1 MAASKWAI
9 RRSPTSIRRA
19 DARRRC
25 ASGCYDSRRMRLP
38 LVLRRARPGLLVQ
51 IGLAL
56 ALVGTV
62 PLGLAAVQLAR
73 VNREALVE
81 QLLRTH
87 TVSARTAADAI
98 DSFLAARRSLAG
110 ALRLSP
116 ELADDPTSESS
127 QARLRDS
134 LASWSAAGVVA
145 VAVYDASDRLIVK
158 VQQRGYG
165 ELADDLLGGA
175 TTGGGAA
182 ASTLRSIDLHPW
194 IRIESPLGAD
204 AAAAS
209 DAADAADAADAS
221 DTADTEARAA
231 SRTGSLRL
239 AVDGAPLLH
248 SLAPD
253 ELGDQAQ
260 LLLLDRAGKALLGP
274 PDEVAELP
282 AALLESALSARLSG
296 SGRFRD
302 RAGREIVGAW
312 SASDAGRWIVVSTQP
327 ASIAEAAARR
337 MRQRT
342 ALAVALAFAL
352 VATICLV
359 AYRALVRPLR
369 ALLAAQR
376 RVAGLSGTPSGSS
389 EVTQL
394 KRTMEALERNASDRS
409 ALDEVFLGRYQ
420 VLEILGS
427 GGMGTVFRGWDPRL
441 QRAVALKTIHLERRE
456 SGEKE
461 RKSASRLADEAIA
474 AAQIVHPNVV
484 AIYDAEEVGAM
495 AYVAMEYV
503 HGTGLDRYL
512 EERGRLSWREVLP
525 LAQAICEGLAAAHA
539 HDLVHRDVKPGN
551 ILLGQDGSIKIADF
565 GLALFLSQRGE
576 PGETVVGTPGFLAPE
591 VLRGRPVTAWS
602 DLFAV
607 GVLLCRSLTGHYPFA
622 GKNLRAIVAS
632 TLNDPAPPV
641 ESFDERIPR
650 ALVDLVRALLE
661 KSPERRLGPASE
673 VATRCADLCRRHGLN
688 WRLDFTRSTRAV
700 EADEIFRSVSL
711 PVVPE

>member
-1 MAASKWAI
+1 MPARMRRLFAN
-9 RRSPTSIRRA
+9 RRS
-19 DARRRC
+19 
-25 ASGCYDSRRMRLP
+25 RL
-38 LVLRRARPGLLVQ
+38 GLLAQ

-62 PLGLAAVQLAR
+62 PLVLAAMQLAD

-110 ALRLSP
+110 ALLLTP
-116 ELADDPTSESS
+116 ELATDPTSETG
-127 QARLRDS
+127 QARLRDA
-134 LASWSAAGVVA
+134 LASWSGAGVVA
-145 VAVYDASDRLIVK
+145 AALYDGADGLIVK
-158 VQQRGYG
+158 VQQKGYG
-165 ELADDLLGGA
+165 ALADQLLGGA
-175 TTGGGAA
+175 AA
-182 ASTLRSIDLHPW
+182 APSALHTVDLHPW
-194 IRIESPLGAD
+194 IRIEVPLGA
-204 AAAAS
+204 AAAEGTN
-209 DAADAADAADAS
+209 AAVPGGG
-221 DTADTEARAA
+221 
-231 SRTGSLRL
+231 GSLRL
-239 AVDGAPLLH
+239 AVDGAPLLRA
-248 SLAPD
+248 LAPD

-260 LLLLDRAGKALLGP
+260 LLLLDRDGKALLGP
-274 PDEVAELP
+274 VDEVADLP
-282 AALLESALSARLSG
+282 PSLLESALSARLSG

-302 RAGREIVGAW
+302 RAGREIVGSW
-312 SASDAGRWIVVSTQP
+312 SAADAGRFIVVSTQP
-327 ASIAEAAARR
+327 AAIAEAAARR

-342 ALAVALAFAL
+342 VLAVALAL
-352 VATICLV
+352 VLAAAISIF

-376 RVAGLSGTPSGSS
+376 RVAGLSGEPARGS
-389 EVTQL
+389 EVAQL
-394 KRTMEALERNASDRS
+394 KTTMEALERNARDRS

-420 VLEILGS
+420 VVEILGS

-456 SGEKE
+456 SDDKEKQA
-461 RKSASRLADEAIA
+461 ASRLVTEAVA

-484 AIYDAEEVGAM
+484 AIYDTEEIGAM

-512 EERGRLSWREVLP
+512 EERGKLSWREVLP
-525 LAQAICEGLAAAHA
+525 LGQAICEGLAAAHA
-539 HDLVHRDVKPGN
+539 HDLVHRDIKPGN

-591 VLRGRPVTAWS
+591 ALRGRPVTAWS

-622 GKNLRAIVAS
+622 GRNLRAIVAS
-632 TLNDPAPPV
+632 TLNDPTPPV

-650 ALVDLVRALLE
+650 PLVDLVRALLE

-673 VATRCADLCRRHGLN
+673 VAARCAELCRRHGLN
-688 WRLDFTRSTRAV
+688 WRLDFTRSTRPL